1 MYSYNNKN
9 WDCVFGFFKHA
20 CDCNA
25 NLMIWTEKMGRV
37 IWPQIVH
44 VKLFTY
50 TKSYLIKLNSTV
62 QKKKKKSNLIQVIDW
77 KNIINPS

>member
-25 NLMIWTEKMGRV
+25 NLMIWTKKMGYDLKLYTGNFTFH
-37 IWPQIVH
+37 VH
-44 VKLFTY
+44 QKL
-50 TKSYLIKLNSTV
+50 LNQT
-62 QKKKKKSNLIQVIDW
+62 
-77 KNIINPS
+77 